1 MYLDRFIDI
10 FDVASG
16 VGHLADYKVPPKE
29 SLEMF
34 QLAAFQL
41 QAAAAILSVAFDFRG
56 AVQSALIGAELALK
70 AGLAAMRVDE
80 EGRREHGH
88 DLASAAQALAGMQPG
103 LDIQTVLTTIK
114 RLPEYVENRYS
125 PNQPPRAETGHI
137 AMGAQYIAGKVMRQM
152 TGYSVRSALKPSIV
166 REYP

>member
-1 MYLDRFIDI
+1 M
-10 FDVASG
+10 
-16 VGHLADYKVPPKE
+16 
-29 SLEMF
+29 
-34 QLAAFQL
+34 QL
-41 QAAAAILSVAFDFRG
+41 
-56 AVQSALIGAELALK
+56 
-70 AGLAAMRVDE
+70 
-80 EGRREHGH
+80 
-88 DLASAAQALAGMQPG
+88 G

-114 RLPEYVENRYS
+114 RLPEYVESRYS